1 MIGIMIENIV
11 DFASGII
18 SDITEA
24 VKQFLQG
31 IF

>member
-11 DFASGII
+11 DFASDII